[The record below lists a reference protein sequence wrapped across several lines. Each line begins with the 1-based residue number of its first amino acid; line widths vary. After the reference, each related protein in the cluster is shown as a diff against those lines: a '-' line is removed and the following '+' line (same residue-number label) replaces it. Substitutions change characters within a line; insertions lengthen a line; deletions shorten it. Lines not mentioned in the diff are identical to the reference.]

1 MQISQSETRIA
12 CDGHAVH
19 RYFLP
24 IFSSFG
30 EEVSEEMIKMRK
42 VNRRRTPNEICFK
55 TKVKDYLLR
64 FQIENA

>member
-30 EEVSEEMIKMRK
+30 EEVSEEM
-42 VNRRRTPNEICFK
+42 TE
-55 TKVKDYLLR
+55 TW
-64 FQIENA
+64 

>member
-30 EEVSEEMIKMRK
+30 GEVSEEMIKMRK
-42 VNRRRTPNEICFK
+42 VNRRRTPSDGKGSHCLWEGELIK
-55 TKVKDYLLR
+55 
-64 FQIENA
+64 I